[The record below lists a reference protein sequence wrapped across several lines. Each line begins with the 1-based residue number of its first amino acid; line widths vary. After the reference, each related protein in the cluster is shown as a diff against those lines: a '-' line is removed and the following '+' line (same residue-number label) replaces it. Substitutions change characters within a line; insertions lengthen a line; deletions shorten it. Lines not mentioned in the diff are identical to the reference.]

1 MNGLSMERLIALLN
15 VSKHQ
20 SILASAGNDT
30 QKANLV
36 GRQIRELRDTLG
48 VSLTKKAG
56 RQVSLNDQGNE
67 LAGIISNFFDAI
79 ETFKDTT
86 SKNSATY
93 IIGTGSSIISTALIP
108 NFKKIRELSNEAKV
122 IFKNRKSSEII
133 KLIQMGEL
141 DIGILSRQHCEGK
154 KIETFSLRTIGY
166 SLFVPKAFEDQVPKQ
181 NPFLA
186 LSKIPFAT
194 LEGEG
199 ELKGLLQQIALKN
212 KFELDPV
219 FQGTSLVQVAQVV
232 KAGECCGILPDFF
245 NTAFEEDEVI
255 KFSLSALKK
264 LRREYLVAWKKE
276 TEMFKH
282 RIKADAVET
291 IRQVFREL

>member
-1 MNGLSMERLIALLN
+1 MERLNALLEA
-15 VSKHQ
+15 SKHE
-20 SILASAGNDT
+20 SILAASGNDKV
-30 QKANLV
+30 KANLV

-48 VSLTKKAG
+48 VPLTKKEG

-79 ETFKDTT
+79 EAFKDTT

-93 IIGTGSSIISTALIP
+93 VIGTGSSIISNALIP
-108 NFKKIRELSNEAKV
+108 NFKKIRKLSNGAKI

-166 SLFVPKAFEDQVPKQ
+166 SLFVPKVFADQVPQK
-181 NPFLA
+181 NPFKALA
-186 LSKIPFAT
+186 DVPFAT

-199 ELKGLLQQIALKN
+199 ELKGLLQQIALRSKV
-212 KFELDPV
+212 ELDPV

-245 NTAFEEDEVI
+245 DTAFEGDEVI